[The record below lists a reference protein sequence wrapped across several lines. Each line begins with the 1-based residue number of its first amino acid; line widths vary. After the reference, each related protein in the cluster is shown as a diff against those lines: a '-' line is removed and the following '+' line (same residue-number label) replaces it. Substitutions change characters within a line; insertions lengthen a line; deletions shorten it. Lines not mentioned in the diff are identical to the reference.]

1 MNHKAITLYYFILL
15 SQLTFNLSLNATEIK
30 LNTTF
35 NISKSNKIKSPCI
48 VHIYNNNHYYN
59 FEINDGEKTVSIN
72 EGNYLIELESTGYQH
87 DFIYSQIAV
96 LKSNENKH
104 IKFKLNE
111 MTDTYLEYSH
121 KLNNSINYS
130 QVMGKRI
137 KELTKTNYDFD
148 FYHSPA
154 SFKLN
159 KLYKT
164 YLINNRNKWN
174 DLYAKRYLN
183 TIRLFNSM
191 NILEKDILVRIIDD
205 ENQQI
210 NTFQTFI
217 QIDIPQKYFISK
229 NLYNSLNYYVPSK
242 LLDSLIEVFKN
253 YNSGDRQILTG
264 KRLVFEE
271 NKNIIQILPKLK
283 LLSQS
288 ALNKSILNKYN
299 TVIRNLH
306 LKTCLLDDIRYI
318 VFNTGYIDNRF
329 DDTLYLNI
337 ESFNYTEEKLLKL
350 LIEEIYANKVK
361 LQIKESFRNRNNLI
375 YDPDNKT
382 WKAQNEG
389 IVYNGNTFTFE
400 SEIISEYIKN
410 YIVNTDDNLN
420 IDSIDILNHL
430 IGDTKKSLSSSID
443 YLIIKKSFN
452 DAGAEN
458 ISFSLEL
465 NSSPMNRVIKLNLA
479 DDLNKLSQLT
489 LLNNDNSKKYEGS
502 ISFSKSTS
510 AKYLDITGIIYEDG
524 ESFKELNVDLDFLLP
539 LSVKENDKVAPELI
553 TDTFKIKYNENILN
567 LSLGINENDTMS
579 DDINCYISIQG
590 PNNNQ
595 IELFSIGVDNG
606 INSFDSTKSRI
617 NISKQLNKFLP
628 SGIYNI
634 YLIELID
641 ATGNISS
648 YPIDILFE
656 NEEKYFFEINNIHE
670 DITPP
675 TFDLNS
681 LNLSY
686 EKISLETES
695 IIPVLKIQC
704 EDSQSGISLLS
715 YHDNDEPNIIYYTE
729 VFKYEIIDGKEY
741 SYFYLFDLN
750 TMENGTFVN
759 VLDIT
764 DKVNNSTT
772 INIQL
777 MVDKTQID
785 IPKNTDLILKIN
797 IVDGYLGISF
807 PTNELLYKIESS
819 IDLIEWKTITQFR
832 GNNDIYYYLTDDKL
846 TNNRKFYRV
855 KSID

>member
-48 VHIYNNNHYYN
+48 VHIYNNNNYYN

-217 QIDIPQKYFISK
+217 QIDIPQKYFTSK

-288 ALNKSILNKYN
+288 ALNESILNKYN

-350 LIEEIYANKVK
+350 FIEEIYANKVK

-430 IGDTKKSLSSSID
+430 IGDTKKGLSSSID

-465 NSSPMNRVIKLNLA
+465 NSSPMNRIIKLNLA

-502 ISFSKSTS
+502 ISFSNSTS

-634 YLIELID
+634 NLIELID

-656 NEEKYFFEINNIHE
+656 DEEKYFFEINNIHE

>member
-1 MNHKAITLYYFILL
+1 MNHKAITLFYCILL
-15 SQLTFNLSLNATEIK
+15 TQLTFNLSLKATEIK

-35 NISKSNKIKSPCI
+35 NIVKSNKTESPCN
-48 VHIYNNNHYYN
+48 VYIYNNDQFYK
-59 FEINDGEKTVSIN
+59 FEIYDGEKTVSIN
-72 EGNYLIELESTGYQH
+72 EGNYLIKLECTGYQH
-87 DFIYSQIAV
+87 DFIYSQIAASKNNV
-96 LKSNENKH
+96 NKH

-111 MTDTYLEYSH
+111 LIDTYLEYSH
-121 KLNNSINYS
+121 KFNNSINYS
-130 QVMGKRI
+130 QVMVKRI

-174 DLYAKRYLN
+174 DLFAKRFLN

-205 ENQQI
+205 ESQQI
-210 NTFQTFI
+210 NTFQAFI
-217 QIDIPQKYFISK
+217 QIDIPQKFFTSK
-229 NLYNSLNYYVPSK
+229 NVYNSLNYYVPSK
-242 LLDSLIEVFKN
+242 LLDSLIEVFNN

-264 KRLVFEE
+264 KLLVFEE
-271 NKNIIQILPKLK
+271 NKDIIQILPKLN

-288 ALNKSILNKYN
+288 AIDESILNKYN
-299 TVIRNLH
+299 IVIRNLH
-306 LKTCLLDDIRYI
+306 LKTCLLEDIRYI
-318 VFNTGYIDNRF
+318 VFNTDYINNRF
-329 DDTLYLNI
+329 DDALYLNI
-337 ESFNYTEEKLLKL
+337 ESFNHTEGKILKL
-350 LIEEIYANKVK
+350 IIEEIYANKVK
-361 LQIKESFRNRNNLI
+361 LQIKESFRARNNFI
-375 YDPDNKT
+375 YDSDNKT
-382 WKAQNEG
+382 WKAPNDG
-389 IVYNGNTFTFE
+389 LVYNGNTFTSE

-410 YIVNTDDNLN
+410 YIANTDDNLK

-430 IGDTKKSLSSSID
+430 IGNNKKGLSSKID
-443 YLIIKKSFN
+443 NLIIKKSIN
-452 DAGAEN
+452 DMFSEQ

-465 NSSPMNRVIKLNLA
+465 NSSPINKIIKLNLA
-479 DDLNKLSQLT
+479 DDLNRLSQLI
-489 LLNNDNSKKYEGS
+489 LINNNNSTKYEGS

-510 AKYLDITGIIYEDG
+510 AKYLDLIGIIYEDK
-524 ESFKELNVDLDFLLP
+524 ESFEELNVDLDFLLP
-539 LSVKENDKVAPELI
+539 LSVKENDKIAPELI
-553 TDTFKIKYNENILN
+553 TDTFKIEITDNILD
-567 LSLGINENDTMS
+567 LSVGINENDTMS

-606 INSFDSTKSRI
+606 INSFDSTKNRI
-617 NISKQLNKFLP
+617 NIIKQLNKFLP

-634 YLIELID
+634 NLIELID

-648 YPIDILFE
+648 YPVDILFE
-656 NEEKYFFEINNIHE
+656 GEEKYFFEINNINE

-675 TFDLNS
+675 TIDLNS

-686 EKISLETES
+686 EKISLETED

-704 EDSQSGISLLS
+704 EDSHSGISLLS
-715 YHDNDEPNIIYYTE
+715 YHNNDEPNIIYYTE
-729 VFKYEIIDGKEY
+729 AFKYDIIDDKKY
-741 SYFYLFDLN
+741 SYFYLFDLY
-750 TMENGTFVN
+750 TMENGSFVN

-785 IPKNTDLILKIN
+785 IPNNTDLILKIN

-807 PTNELLYKIESS
+807 PTNDLLYKIESS
-819 IDLIEWKTITQFR
+819 IDLIEWKTITQFK

-846 TNNRKFYRV
+846 TNNSKFYRV
-855 KSID
+855 KSTD

>member
-1 MNHKAITLYYFILL
+1 MNHKTITLYYCIIL

-35 NISKSNKIKSPCI
+35 NITKSNITKSPCNLY
-48 VHIYNNNHYYN
+48 IYNNNFFYN
-59 FEINDGEKTVSIN
+59 FKIDDGENTVSIN
-72 EGNYLIELESTGYQH
+72 EGNYLIELANTGYQH

-96 LKSNENKH
+96 SKSNENKN
-104 IKFKLNE
+104 IIFKLNE
-111 MTDTYLEYSH
+111 MIDTYLNYSH
-121 KLNNSINYS
+121 KLNDSINYS

-174 DLYAKRYLN
+174 DLYVKRYLN
-183 TIRLFNSM
+183 TIRLFNSINM
-191 NILEKDILVRIIDD
+191 LEKDILVRIIDD
-205 ENQQI
+205 ESQQI
-210 NTFQTFI
+210 NTFQEFI
-217 QIDIPQKYFISK
+217 QIDIPQKYFTSK
-229 NLYNSLNYYVPSK
+229 NVYNSLNYYVPSK
-242 LLDSLIEVFKN
+242 LLDSLIEFFKN

-264 KRLVFEE
+264 KLLVYEE
-271 NKNIIQILPKLK
+271 NKNIIKILPKLN

-288 ALNKSILNKYN
+288 ALDESILNKYN

-318 VFNTGYIDNRF
+318 VFNTGYIENRF
-329 DDTLYLNI
+329 DDALYLNI
-337 ESFNYTEEKLLKL
+337 QSFNYTEEKALKL
-350 LIEEIYANKVK
+350 IIEEIYANKVNP
-361 LQIKESFRNRNNLI
+361 QIKESFRNRNNLN

-382 WKAQNEG
+382 WKAPNDG

-430 IGDTKKSLSSSID
+430 IGDSKTGLSSSID
-443 YLIIKKSFN
+443 NLIIKKSFN
-452 DAGAEN
+452 ESGTEN
-458 ISFSLEL
+458 ILFSLVL
-465 NSSPMNRVIKLNLA
+465 NSSPMNRIIKLNLA
-479 DDLNKLSQLT
+479 DDLNRLSQLT
-489 LLNNDNSKKYEGS
+489 LLYNDISERYEGS

-510 AKYLDITGIIYEDG
+510 AKYLDLTGIIYEDG

-539 LSVKENDKVAPELI
+539 LSVKENDKIAPELI
-553 TDTFKIKYNENILN
+553 TDTFQIEITEHIFD
-567 LSLGINENDTMS
+567 LSVGINENDTMS
-579 DDINCYISIQG
+579 DDINCYISILG

-595 IELFSIGVDNG
+595 IELFSIGVDKG
-606 INSFDSTKSRI
+606 INSFDSTKNRI

-628 SGIYNI
+628 SGMYNI
-634 YLIELID
+634 SLIELID
-641 ATGNISS
+641 ATGNIRS

-656 NEEKYFFEINNIHE
+656 DEEKYFFEINNINE

-675 TFDLNS
+675 TFDANS

-686 EKISLETES
+686 EKISLETED

-715 YHDNDEPNIIYYTE
+715 YHDNNEPNIIYYTE
-729 VFKYEIIDGKEY
+729 AFKYEMIEGKEY

-750 TMENGTFVN
+750 TMENGSIVN

-785 IPKNTDLILKIN
+785 QPNNTDLILKIN
-797 IVDGYLGISF
+797 IIDGYLGISF
-807 PTNELLYKIESS
+807 PTNEQLYKIESS
-819 IDLIEWKTITQFR
+819 IDLIEWKTITQFN

>member
-35 NISKSNKIKSPCI
+35 NISISNKIKSPCI
-48 VHIYNNNHYYN
+48 VHIYNKYNYYN

-217 QIDIPQKYFISK
+217 QIDIPQKYFTSK

-288 ALNKSILNKYN
+288 ALNESILNKYN

-350 LIEEIYANKVK
+350 FIEEIYANKVK

-430 IGDTKKSLSSSID
+430 IGDTKKGLSSSID

-465 NSSPMNRVIKLNLA
+465 NPSLMNRIIKLNLA

-628 SGIYNI
+628 SGIYNVN
-634 YLIELID
+634 LIELID

-656 NEEKYFFEINNIHE
+656 DEEKYFFEINNIHE

>member
-1 MNHKAITLYYFILL
+1 MNHKAITLYYYILL
-15 SQLTFNLSLNATEIK
+15 SLLTFNLSLNATEIK

-35 NISKSNKIKSPCI
+35 NISKSNKTKTPCN
-48 VHIYNNNHYYN
+48 VYIYNNNTFYK

-72 EGNYLIELESTGYQH
+72 EGNYLIELESAGYQH

-96 LKSNENKH
+96 LKSNEIKH

-111 MTDTYLEYSH
+111 MADTYLEYSH

-205 ENQQI
+205 ESQQI

-217 QIDIPQKYFISK
+217 QIDIPQKYFTSR

-253 YNSGDRQILTG
+253 YNSGARQILTG
-264 KRLVFEE
+264 KLLVFEE
-271 NKNIIQILPKLK
+271 NKNIIQILPKLN

-288 ALNKSILNKYN
+288 ALDESILNKYN

-329 DDTLYLNI
+329 DDALYLNI
-337 ESFNYTEEKLLKL
+337 ESFNYTEEKVLKL
-350 LIEEIYANKVK
+350 IIEEIYANKVN

-375 YDPDNKT
+375 YDPNNKT
-382 WKAQNEG
+382 WKAPNDG

-430 IGDTKKSLSSSID
+430 IGDTKKGLSSSID

-452 DAGAEN
+452 DAGLEN

-465 NSSPMNRVIKLNLA
+465 NSSPMNRIIKLNVA
-479 DDLNKLSQLT
+479 DDLNRLSQLI
-489 LLNNDNSKKYEGS
+489 LFNNDNSMRYEGS

-510 AKYLDITGIIYEDG
+510 AKYLDLTGILYEDG

-539 LSVKENDKVAPELI
+539 LSVKENDKIAPELI
-553 TDTFKIKYNENILN
+553 IDTFKIENNENILN
-567 LSLGINENDTMS
+567 LSFGINENDTMS

-606 INSFDSTKSRI
+606 INSFDSTKNRI

-656 NEEKYFFEINNIHE
+656 DEEKYFFEINNIHE

-686 EKISLETES
+686 EKISLETED

-729 VFKYEIIDGKEY
+729 SFKHEIIEGKEY

-750 TMENGTFVN
+750 TIENGSFVN
-759 VLDIT
+759 VLDIA
-764 DKVNNSTT
+764 DKVNNSTI

-785 IPKNTDLILKIN
+785 KPNNTDLILKIN

-819 IDLIEWKTITQFR
+819 IDLIEWKTITQFN